1 MVNMH
6 IRWGQ
11 VNMPCNPPSIIG
23 IQWCNW
29 LMHLANVMVKQGRVN
44 KAIKIREFEYYI
56 FTQIWDD
63 FSKINDLEFL
73 KYGK

>member
-1 MVNMH
+1 
-6 IRWGQ
+6 
-11 VNMPCNPPSIIG
+11 
-23 IQWCNW
+23 
-29 LMHLANVMVKQGRVN
+29 MHLANVMVKQGRVN

-56 FTQIWDD
+56 LWDD